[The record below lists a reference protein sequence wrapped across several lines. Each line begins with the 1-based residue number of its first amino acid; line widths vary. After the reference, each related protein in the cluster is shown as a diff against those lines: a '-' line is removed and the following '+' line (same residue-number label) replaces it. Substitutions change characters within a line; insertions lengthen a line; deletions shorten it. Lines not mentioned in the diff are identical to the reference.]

1 MNKKWF
7 FLIIM
12 FMTLSCGMLM
22 AQSANKKAD
31 ALYRK
36 AQDAL
41 NGHHFDK
48 AQTYLDKALE
58 LDPNFAEAYLLQ
70 GDVYNFQ
77 SNSVGAVANYNK
89 AIQLKPNQ
97 KPILFY
103 ITAVEE
109 LKCGLYQD
117 AYNHLLIFQER
128 EKDITPLAKE
138 FEKAMETA
146 TFGKEAIKN
155 PMHFNP
161 INMGPNINSEH
172 DEYLAALTAD
182 EQEIIF
188 TVRQPRNEN
197 TICVFC
203 QTEEDFYVSKQVNNS
218 WQPREAMG
226 APIKSG
232 YNEGAQC
239 ISPDGRYLFYT
250 LCNTDY
256 GMGSC
261 DLYWAKRIG
270 DRWSRPRNFGEPVN
284 SKHWESQPTIAP
296 DGRTIIFA
304 SNRPGGFGGVD
315 LWKTTMTEEGV
326 FSVPENLGP
335 VINTKGDDTAPF
347 IHSDGKTLYFCS
359 DGRPGMGGKDI
370 YYSTLLSDG
379 SWSEPLNMGYPLNT
393 PADEINISIN
403 AAGNTGYIAS
413 DKEGGFGGL
422 DLYSFTLDEKLR
434 PTPVTYLKGRVI
446 DAFTKRPVEAQIEMI
461 DLNQDK
467 LLTSTTSD
475 PETGEFLAC
484 ILTGTNVLL
493 NVSNPLYPFYSENFQ
508 IDKEA
513 SEIEPYIKDISLQR
527 AGVGKTYILQ
537 NIFFEFDKSDL
548 QPASFVE
555 LNLLVDY
562 LKQNHD
568 IAIEIGGHTDDQG
581 SDEYNNRLSL
591 ARAKAVYDYL
601 LSKGIEAS
609 QVSYKGYGKSQPIA
623 DNSTE
628 EGRATNRRTEFK
640 IVEVGR

>member
-1 MNKKWF
+1 MSKKGF
-7 FLIIM
+7 FLIMI
-12 FMTLSCGMLM
+12 FMTLSCGILM
-22 AQSANKKAD
+22 AQSSNKKAD
-31 ALYRK
+31 ALYKK

-41 NGHHFDK
+41 NSHHFDK

-203 QTEEDFYVSKQVNNS
+203 QTEEDFYASKQVNNS
-218 WQPREAMG
+218 WQPREALG

-304 SNRPGGFGGVD
+304 SNRPGGYGGVD
-315 LWKTTMTEEGV
+315 LWKTTMIEEGV
-326 FSVPENLGP
+326 FSTPENLGP

-370 YYSTLLSDG
+370 YYATLLNDS
-379 SWSEPLNMGYPLNT
+379 SWSQPVNMGYPLNT

-475 PETGEFLAC
+475 PET
-484 ILTGTNVLL
+484 T
-493 NVSNPLYPFYSENFQ
+493 
-508 IDKEA
+508 
-513 SEIEPYIKDISLQR
+513 R
-527 AGVGKTYILQ
+527 
-537 NIFFEFDKSDL
+537 
-548 QPASFVE
+548 
-555 LNLLVDY
+555 
-562 LKQNHD
+562 
-568 IAIEIGGHTDDQG
+568 
-581 SDEYNNRLSL
+581 
-591 ARAKAVYDYL
+591 
-601 LSKGIEAS
+601 
-609 QVSYKGYGKSQPIA
+609 
-623 DNSTE
+623 
-628 EGRATNRRTEFK
+628 
-640 IVEVGR
+640 

>member
-1 MNKKWF
+1 MNNRWF

-22 AQSANKKAD
+22 AQSSNKKAD
-31 ALYRK
+31 ALYKK

-41 NGHHFDK
+41 NSHHFDK
-48 AQTYLDKALE
+48 AQTYLSKALE

-77 SNSVGAVANYNK
+77 SNPVGAVANYNK

-97 KPILFY
+97 KPILYY
-103 ITAVEE
+103 ITAEEE

-203 QTEEDFYVSKQVNNS
+203 QTEEDFYVSKQVNSS

-370 YYSTLLSDG
+370 YYSTLLGDG
-379 SWSEPLNMGYPLNT
+379 SWSAPVNMGYPLNT

-461 DLNQDK
+461 DLAQNK

-508 IDKEA
+508 IDQEA
-513 SEIEPYIKDISLQR
+513 SEIEPYIKDIPLHK
-527 AGVGKTYILQ
+527 AGVGKTYILK
-537 NIFFEFDKSDL
+537 NIFFDFDKSDL

-628 EGRATNRRTEFK
+628 EGRAANRRTEFK

>member
-1 MNKKWF
+1 MSKRWF

-12 FMTLSCGMLM
+12 FMTLSCSMLM

-41 NGHHFDK
+41 NSHHFDK

-103 ITAVEE
+103 ITAEEE

-128 EKDITPLAKE
+128 EKNITPLAKE

-379 SWSEPLNMGYPLNT
+379 NWSAPVNMGYPLNT

-581 SDEYNNRLSL
+581 SDDYNNRLSL

-628 EGRATNRRTEFK
+628 EGRAANRRTEFK

>member
-1 MNKKWF
+1 MSKKWF
-7 FLIIM
+7 FLIII

-41 NGHHFDK
+41 NSHHFDK

-70 GDVYNFQ
+70 GDIYNFQ

-103 ITAVEE
+103 ITAAEE

-128 EKDITPLAKE
+128 EKNITPLAKE

-239 ISPDGRYLFYT
+239 VSPDGRYLFYT

-315 LWKTTMTEEGV
+315 LWKTIMTEEGV
-326 FSVPENLGP
+326 FSVPENLGS

-370 YYSTLLSDG
+370 YYATLLSDN
-379 SWSEPLNMGYPLNT
+379 SWSEPVNMGYPLNT

-508 IDKEA
+508 INQEA
-513 SEIEPYIKDISLQR
+513 SEMEPYIKDIPLHK
-527 AGVGKTYILQ
+527 AGVGKTFILK
-537 NIFFEFDKSDL
+537 NIFFDFDKSDL
-548 QPASFVE
+548 QPASYVE

-581 SDEYNNRLSL
+581 SDDYNNRLSL

-628 EGRATNRRTEFK
+628 EGRAANRRTEFK

>member
-1 MNKKWF
+1 MYKKSL
-7 FLIIM
+7 FLILLIGV
-12 FMTLSCGMLM
+12 LSFSPLG
-22 AQSANKKAD
+22 AQSPNKKANNF
-31 ALYRK
+31 YNK
-36 AQDAL
+36 AQEAL
-41 NGHHFDK
+41 NGKNFEK
-48 AQTYLDKALE
+48 AQTFLDKALA
-58 LDPNFAEAYLLQ
+58 LDPNFVKAYVLQ
-70 GDVYNFQ
+70 GDIYNFQ
-77 SNSVGAVANYNK
+77 LNPVGAVANYNK
-89 AIQLKPNQ
+89 AISLNENQ
-97 KPILFY
+97 KPILYY
-103 ITAVEE
+103 ITALEE

-117 AYNHLLIFQER
+117 AYNHLKIFQQR
-128 EKDITPLAKE
+128 EKNLTPVLEEFAK
-138 FEKAMETA
+138 ALETA
-146 TFGKEAIKN
+146 EFGKEAIQN

-161 INMGPNINSEH
+161 INMGANINSDW

-182 EQEIIF
+182 GQEIIY
-188 TVRQPRNEN
+188 TVRHPRTDH

-203 QTEEDFYVSKQVNNS
+203 QTEEDFYSSKFVNDS
-218 WQPREAMG
+218 WQAREALG

-256 GMGSC
+256 GLGSC

-270 DRWSRPRNFGEPVN
+270 EKWSRPRNFGEPVN

-304 SNRPGGFGGVD
+304 SNRPGGYGGVD

-326 FSVPENLGP
+326 FTVPENLGAT
-335 VINTKGDDTAPF
+335 INTKGDDTAPF

-370 YYSTLLSDG
+370 YYSTLMSNG
-379 SWSEPLNMGYPLNT
+379 EWSTPVNMGYPLNT
-393 PADEINISIN
+393 PADEINICIN
-403 AAGNTGYIAS
+403 AAGTTGFIAS

-446 DAFTKRPVEAQIEMI
+446 DAFTKKPISAQIEMI
-461 DLNQDK
+461 DLNNDK
-467 LLTSTTSD
+467 LLTATSSD

-513 SEIEPYIKDISLQR
+513 SEIEPYIKDIPLSK
-527 AGVGKTYILQ
+527 ASVGSTYILK
-537 NIFFEFDKSDL
+537 NIFFDFDKSEL
-548 QPASFVE
+548 HPESFVE
-555 LNLLVDY
+555 LNLLAEY
-562 LKQNHD
+562 LKNNHD
-568 IAIEIGGHTDDQG
+568 IIIEIGGHTDNQG
-581 SDEYNNRLSL
+581 SDEYNNQLSL
-591 ARAKAVYDYL
+591 SRAKAVYDYL
-601 LSKGIEAS
+601 LSQGIDAS
-609 QVSYKGYGKSQPIA
+609 QISYKGYGKSQPIA
-623 DNSTE
+623 DNNTE

-640 IVEVGR
+640 IIEIGR

>member
-1 MNKKWF
+1 MSKKWF
-7 FLIIM
+7 FLIMM
-12 FMTLSCGMLM
+12 FMTLSCGILM
-22 AQSANKKAD
+22 AQSSNKKAD

-41 NGHHFDK
+41 NSHHFDK

-117 AYNHLLIFQER
+117 AYNHLLLFQER

-188 TVRQPRNEN
+188 TVRQPRNAN

-326 FSVPENLGP
+326 FSVPENLGS

-379 SWSEPLNMGYPLNT
+379 SWSAPVNMGYPLNT

-527 AGVGKTYILQ
+527 AGVGKTYILK
-537 NIFFEFDKSDL
+537 NIFFDFDKSDL

-581 SDEYNNRLSL
+581 SDDYNNRLSL

-623 DNSTE
+623 DNGTE

>member
-1 MNKKWF
+1 MNKKG
-7 FLIIM
+7 FLLLMIILG
-12 FMTLSCGMLM
+12 LSLGLSM
-22 AQSANKKAD
+22 AQSANKKATSF
-31 ALYRK
+31 YQK

-41 NGHHFDK
+41 NEHQFEK
-48 AQTYLDKALE
+48 AQNFLNKALE
-58 LDPNFAEAYLLQ
+58 LDPNYADAYVLQ
-70 GDVYNFQ
+70 GDLYNFQ

-89 AIQLKPNQ
+89 ALNINPNQ
-97 KPILFY
+97 KPILYY
-103 ITAVEE
+103 IIAVEE

-117 AYNHLLIFQER
+117 AYNHLLVFQEK
-128 EKDITPLAKE
+128 EKNPAPILKE

-146 TFGKEAIKN
+146 LFGKEAIKY
-155 PMHFNP
+155 PLHFNP
-161 INMGPNINSEH
+161 VNMGANINSEH

-188 TVRQPRNEN
+188 TVRRPRTES

-203 QTEEDFYVSKQVNNS
+203 QTEEDFYVSKRVNNS
-218 WQPREAMG
+218 WEPRTPMG

-270 DRWSRPRNFGEPVN
+270 DRWSRPHNFGAPVN
-284 SKHWESQPTIAP
+284 SKYWESQPSIAP

-304 SNRPGGFGGVD
+304 SNRPDGYGGVD

-326 FSVPENLGP
+326 FSEPENLGP
-335 VINTKGDDTAPF
+335 VINTRGDDTAPF

-370 YYSTLLSDG
+370 YYSVMLSD
-379 SWSEPLNMGYPLNT
+379 STWSEPVNMGYPLNT

-446 DAFTKRPVEAQIEMI
+446 DAFTKKPVEANIELI
-461 DLNQDK
+461 DLTQNK
-467 LLTSTTSD
+467 LLTSTNSD

-513 SEIEPYIKDISLQR
+513 SEIEPYLKDIQLHK
-527 AGVGKTYILQ
+527 ADVGKTYILQ
-537 NIFFEFDKSDL
+537 NIFFDFDKSEL
-548 QPASFVE
+548 QPASYTE

-562 LKQNHD
+562 LKRNHD
-568 IAIEIGGHTDDQG
+568 ISIEIGGHTDNQG
-581 SDEYNNRLSL
+581 SEEYNQHLSL

-601 LSKGIEAS
+601 LSKGIETS
-609 QVSYKGYGKSQPIA
+609 QVSYKGYGETQPIA
-623 DNSTE
+623 DNNTE

-640 IVEVGR
+640 IIEVRR

>member
-1 MNKKWF
+1 MKKRYF
-7 FLIIM
+7 FLIIVL
-12 FMTLSCGMLM
+12 MTLSWGLLM
-22 AQSANKKAD
+22 GQSANKKAV

-41 NGHHFDK
+41 KEHHFDK
-48 AQTYLDKALE
+48 AQSYLEKALAM
-58 LDPNFAEAYLLQ
+58 DPDYAEAYVLQ
-70 GDVYNFQ
+70 GDVCNFQ

-89 AIQLKPNQ
+89 ALNLNPDQ
-97 KPILFY
+97 KPILYY

-117 AYNHLLIFQER
+117 AYNHLLAFQER
-128 EKDITPLAKE
+128 EKNIIPVLKD

-146 TFGKEAIKN
+146 TFGKEAVRN

-161 INMGPNINSEH
+161 VNMGPNINSEH

-188 TVRQPRNEN
+188 TVRQPRTES

-203 QTEEDFYVSKQVNNS
+203 QTEEDFYVSTRVNNS

-226 APIKSG
+226 SPIKSG

-296 DGRTIIFA
+296 DGKTIIFA

-315 LWKTTMTEEGV
+315 LWKTTMIEEGV
-326 FSVPENLGP
+326 VSMPENLGP

-370 YYSTLLSDG
+370 YYATLLGDNN
-379 SWSEPLNMGYPLNT
+379 WSEPVNMGYPLNT

-422 DLYSFTLDEKLR
+422 DLYAFTLDEKLR

-461 DLNQDK
+461 DLTQNK

-508 IDKEA
+508 IDREA
-513 SEIEPYIKDISLQR
+513 SEMEPYIKDIPLHK
-527 AGVGKTYILQ
+527 AGVGKTYILK
-537 NIFFEFDKSDL
+537 NIFFDFDKSDL
-548 QPASFVE
+548 QPESFVE

-601 LSKGIEAS
+601 LSKGIEAN

-628 EGRATNRRTEFK
+628 DGRAANRRTEFK

>member
-1 MNKKWF
+1 MSKKWF

-41 NGHHFDK
+41 NSHHFDK

-146 TFGKEAIKN
+146 QFGKEAIKN

-284 SKHWESQPTIAP
+284 SKHWETQPTIAP

-379 SWSEPLNMGYPLNT
+379 SWSAPVNMGYPLNT

-508 IDKEA
+508 INQEA
-513 SEIEPYIKDISLQR
+513 SEMEPYIKDIPLHK
-527 AGVGKTYILQ
+527 AGVAPT
-537 NIFFEFDKSDL
+537 
-548 QPASFVE
+548 V
-555 LNLLVDY
+555 
-562 LKQNHD
+562 
-568 IAIEIGGHTDDQG
+568 
-581 SDEYNNRLSL
+581 SL
-591 ARAKAVYDYL
+591 W
-601 LSKGIEAS
+601 
-609 QVSYKGYGKSQPIA
+609 
-623 DNSTE
+623 
-628 EGRATNRRTEFK
+628 
-640 IVEVGR
+640 